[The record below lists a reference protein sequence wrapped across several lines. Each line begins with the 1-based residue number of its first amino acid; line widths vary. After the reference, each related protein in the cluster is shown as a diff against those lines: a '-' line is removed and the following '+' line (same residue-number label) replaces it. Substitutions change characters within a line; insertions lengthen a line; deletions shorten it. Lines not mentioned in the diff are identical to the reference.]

1 MQRAGVES
9 ILGLGLQG
17 DVLLL
22 EPCVPKSWPC
32 FELSLR
38 HGSAQYEITVGIIP
52 NSVGRGV
59 AFAALD
65 EFVVPDRPLRLRLV
79 DDGATHRL
87 RVRLG

>member
-22 EPCVPKSWPC
+22 GPCVPKSWPC

-38 HGSAQYEITVGIIP
+38 HGSAQYEITLENP

-59 AFAALD
+59 VFAALD
-65 EFVVPDRPLRLRLV
+65 ESVVADRLVRLRLV
-79 DDGATHRL
+79 DDGAMHRL
-87 RVRLG
+87 RVWLG